1 MKKSYLNSEISN
13 KLNER
18 ATSKDK
24 RAQRK
29 QRAYIKV
36 SISLVQSVVSLNEI
50 QTLAKIRSF
59 KGNFTEDANCVSIT
73 QWLHDE
79 NIMHGPHLG

>member
-18 ATSKDK
+18 EPQVKIRVHKGSK
-24 RAQRK
+24 
-29 QRAYIKV
+29 AYIKV

-59 KGNFTEDANCVSIT
+59 KGNVTEDANCVSIT
-73 QWLHDE
+73 Q
-79 NIMHGPHLG
+79 

>member
-18 ATSKDK
+18 AISKDK
-24 RAQRK
+24 GAQRK

-59 KGNFTEDANCVSIT
+59 KGNVTEDAICVSIT
-73 QWLHDE
+73 Q
-79 NIMHGPHLG
+79 

>member
-24 RAQRK
+24 GAQRK
-29 QRAYIKV
+29 QRTYIKV
-36 SISLVQSVVSLNEI
+36 SISLVQSVVSLNEM

-59 KGNFTEDANCVSIT
+59 KKETLLKTRTVSP
-73 QWLHDE
+73 LHNDYMMK
-79 NIMHGPHLG
+79 I